1 MLDEEGTASR
11 VPGLKPVF
19 MYNLDTRVVGPR
31 FIFRRKAAE
40 EEKGNQSKN
49 LHLANQGGDDEN
61 SEFFFLQVKRT
72 ESGVRRATRTP
83 SCILS
88 KQKSHTYV

>member
-1 MLDEEGTASR
+1 
-11 VPGLKPVF
+11 

-61 SEFFFLQVKRT
+61 SEFFFLTSLKDGKWRKKSNAYALMHFKQTKI
-72 ESGVRRATRTP
+72 SHL
-83 SCILS
+83 CIIIILRYICIS
-88 KQKSHTYV
+88 